1 MGNLETEG
9 VATTR
14 EKIASLDG
22 IQFFTEAEEIKLTSN
37 VLTGKLDLS
46 MLSKLQTLEMNSN
59 YVNELIV
66 PASLTRLR
74 YLASTSESTP

>member
-9 VATTR
+9 VATAR
-14 EKIASLDG
+14 EKIASLDR

-74 YLASTSESTP
+74 YSASTSESTP